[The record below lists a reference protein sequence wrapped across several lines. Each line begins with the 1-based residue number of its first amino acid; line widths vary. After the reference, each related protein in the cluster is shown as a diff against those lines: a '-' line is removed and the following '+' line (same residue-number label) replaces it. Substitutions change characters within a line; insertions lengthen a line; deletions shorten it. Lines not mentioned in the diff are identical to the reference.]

1 MLPGIVI
8 GPGMAAAAA
17 GGTITFSFEDE
28 YKRVDGSGDV
38 TASSM
43 SLGTAA
49 ADRIIVVAYQHGEAG
64 PMTSCT
70 IAGFAATNIVE
81 HIQDSEKAYASI
93 WAASVTS
100 GTTGNVVLSGSG
112 ISPEKCASLAVYA
125 MYGASITPETTTTD
139 GSTSGTSVSLN
150 TNISTGELAIV
161 SVSHQGTQKGSTAAS
176 VAGFTKDHEVLGGN
190 DFLPDVEQA
199 GHFVA
204 GSHLA
209 TSTETPR
216 TFSVTGL
223 NESSTD
229 PVAGC
234 LAVFS
239 PA

>member
-1 MLPGIVI
+1 MLPGIMI

-17 GGTITFSFEDE
+17 GGTITFSFEDD
-28 YKRVDGSGDV
+28 YKRTQSSGDV

-49 ADRIIVVAYQHGEAG
+49 ADRIIVVAYQHNDVG

-81 HIQDSEKAYASI
+81 NIQDSDKAYASI

-100 GTTGNVVLSGSG
+100 GTTGDVVLSGV
-112 ISPEKCASLAVYA
+112 SPVKCASLAVYA

-139 GSTSGTSVSLN
+139 GSVSGTSVSLN

-161 SVSHQGTQKGSTAAS
+161 SVSHQGSEKPTSAAS
-176 VAGFTKDHEVLGGN
+176 VAGITKDHELLGGN
-190 DFLPDVEQA
+190 DFLPGAEQE

-223 NESSTD
+223 NESASS

>member
-1 MLPGIVI
+1 MLPGIMI
-8 GPGMAAAAA
+8 GPGMAATAA

-28 YKRVDGSGDV
+28 YKRMAGSGSV

-49 ADRIIVVAYQHGEAG
+49 ADRIIVVAYQHNDIGA
-64 PMTSCT
+64 MTSCT
-70 IAGFAATNIVE
+70 IAGITATNIVE
-81 HIQDSEKAYASI
+81 LDQSDKAYASI

-100 GTTGNVVLSGSG
+100 GTTGDVTLSGVTPQKG
-112 ISPEKCASLAVYA
+112 ASLAVYA
-125 MYGASITPETTTTD
+125 VYGASITPVTTTTD
-139 GSTSGTSVSLN
+139 AAESDTSVSLN

-161 SVSHQGTQKGSTAAS
+161 SVAHMGTEKPTSGAS
-176 VAGFTKDHEVLGGN
+176 VSGFTKDHELLGGN
-190 DFLPDVEQA
+190 EGDANEAHL
-199 GHFVA
+199 VA

-223 NESSTD
+223 NESVSAQ
-229 PVAGC
+229 VAGC
-234 LAVFS
+234 LAVFE

>member
-8 GPGMAAAAA
+8 GPGMAAAAAAA

-28 YKRVDGSGDV
+28 YKRTTSSGDV

-49 ADRIIVVAYQHGEAG
+49 ADRIIVVAYQHTDVAA
-64 PMTSCT
+64 MTSCT
-70 IAGFAATNIVE
+70 IAGITATNIVE
-81 HIQDSEKAYASI
+81 RVQDTEKAYASI

-100 GTTGNVVLSGSG
+100 GTTGDVVLSGV
-112 ISPEKCASLAVYA
+112 SPEKCASLAVYA

-139 GSTSGTSVSLN
+139 GNNTGTSVSLN
-150 TNISTGELAIV
+150 TNISSGELAIV
-161 SVSHQGTQKGSTAAS
+161 SVSHIGSEKPTSAAS
-176 VAGFTKDHEVLGGN
+176 VSGITKDHELLGGN
-190 DFLPDVEQA
+190 EDEE
-199 GHFVA
+199 GHLVA

-223 NESSTD
+223 NESTSD

>member
-1 MLPGIVI
+1 MVI

-17 GGTITFSFEDE
+17 GGITFSFEDE
-28 YKRVDGSGDV
+28 YKRTATAGDV

-49 ADRIIVVAYQHGEAG
+49 ADRIIVVAYQHTDVAA
-64 PMTSCT
+64 MTSCT
-70 IAGFAATNIVE
+70 IAGITATNIVGRV
-81 HIQDSEKAYASI
+81 QDTDKAYASI

-100 GTTGNVVLSGSG
+100 GTTGDVVLSGV
-112 ISPEKCASLAVYA
+112 SPEKSASLAVYA
-125 MYGASITPETTTTD
+125 MYGASITPVTTTTN
-139 GSTSGTSVSLN
+139 GSNLGTSVSLN

-161 SVSHQGTQKGSTAAS
+161 SVSHQGTEKPTSAAS
-176 VAGFTKDHEVLGGN
+176 VSGITKDHELLGGN
-190 DFLPDVEQA
+190 EALAEE
-199 GHFVA
+199 GHYVA

-223 NESSTD
+223 NQSVSG

-234 LAVFS
+234 LAVFG

>member
-8 GPGMAAAAA
+8 GPGMAAAA
-17 GGTITFSFEDE
+17 GGAITFSFEDE
-28 YKRVDGSGDV
+28 YKRTQSSGSV

-49 ADRIIVVAYQHGEAG
+49 ADRIIVVAYQHNDVG

-70 IAGFAATNIVE
+70 IAGITATNIVE
-81 HIQDSEKAYASI
+81 KTQDVKAYASI

-100 GTTGNVVLSGSG
+100 GTTGDVVLSGV
-112 ISPEKCASLAVYA
+112 SPLKCASLAVYA

-139 GSTSGTSVSLN
+139 GNDSGTSVSLN

-161 SVSHQGTQKGSTAAS
+161 SVSHFGSEKGTSAAS
-176 VAGFTKDHEVLGGN
+176 VAGITKDHELLGGN
-190 DFLPDVEQA
+190 DFLPATEEE

-223 NESSTD
+223 NESSSD
-229 PVAGC
+229 YVAGC